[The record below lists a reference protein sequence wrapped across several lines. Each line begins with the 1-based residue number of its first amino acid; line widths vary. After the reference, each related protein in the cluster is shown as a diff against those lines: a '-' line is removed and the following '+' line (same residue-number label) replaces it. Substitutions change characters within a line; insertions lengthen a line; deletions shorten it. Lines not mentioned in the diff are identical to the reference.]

1 MREFHQV
8 QGVPNRVSRNDNSGD
23 GNAGSATDAAQTTS
37 FSRHDAGKARDM
49 IVTDDNAKALTGDA

>member
-8 QGVPNRVSRNDNSGD
+8 QGVPNRVSRNDNSAN
-23 GNAGSATDAAQTTS
+23 GNAGSTTDAAHTATL
-37 FSRHDAGKARDM
+37 SRHDAGKARDM